1 MNNRR
6 FPPPWTVEEQEARPA
21 LRIVENHTA
30 CLTTTARLGAYAKHM
45 LIAVICPSC
54 QHRGYVAERMLS
66 RILCCSRCRHHG
78 FFKRGAAVRP
88 APAMIDKT
96 DGGSLMERALLPPDL
111 VPSLWDDQSC

>member
-1 MNNRR
+1 
-6 FPPPWTVEEQEARPA
+6 
-21 LRIVENHTA
+21 
-30 CLTTTARLGAYAKHM
+30 LTTTARLGAYAKHM

-66 RILCCSRCRHHG
+66 RFCAAHAAAITAFLS
-78 FFKRGAAVRP
+78 AVRP

-96 DGGSLMERALLPPDL
+96 DGGSLIERALLPPDL